1 MAEDEESEFRA
12 AMKRIEHSEGC
23 RAAASLFDQLKV
35 GKGAVPDFHWIGL
48 PQVGGTQSAG
58 DYVHQEAVPVTC
70 VFVVYGCE
78 KVCWRTATW
87 RR

>member
-35 GKGAVPDFHWIGL
+35 GKGAVPDFTGSGSPKL
-48 PQVGGTQSAG
+48 AARNQLREVFPDRAG
-58 DYVHQEAVPVTC
+58 AHM
-70 VFVVYGCE
+70 
-78 KVCWRTATW
+78 
-87 RR
+87 

>member
-48 PQVGGTQSAG
+48 PQVGGTQLASRG
-58 DYVHQEAVPVTC
+58 FP
-70 VFVVYGCE
+70 
-78 KVCWRTATW
+78 R
-87 RR
+87 